1 VHFCFLSK
9 LIREIS
15 NIDYVNFYSQKRS
28 NKTILLGN
36 NFLPLAFSFRSSHT
50 RIKLLSLRNNSD
62 RNKTG
67 LRRFKPNSCTILFDE
82 QSNPWNQLQLRD
94 IASRH
99 RGDKRKCRYDR
110 LIFIIL
116 LSLWYLLSV
125 DQIIFHSKYLVR

>member
-1 VHFCFLSK
+1 MHFCFLSK

-67 LRRFKPNSCTILFDE
+67 LRRFKPNSRDVLLDE
-82 QSNPWNQLQLRD
+82 QSNPWHKLPHQD
-94 IASRH
+94 TSSRH

-116 LSLWYLLSV
+116 LSPRYLLSD